1 MRSREEAKLGSTGPL
16 APIEPIFNLSANAFP
31 RGIMLLQPPQRTK
44 LDESDD
50 REFYSDP
57 RFVTHVD
64 EGFIQQLT
72 DLYQERLQPQ
82 TRIFDLMSSWVSH
95 LPEDLE
101 FAHVEG
107 HGLNAEELARNPRL
121 DHYFVQNLNQ
131 NQLLPLPDQSFDA
144 VLNTVSVQ
152 YLQRPEAVFA
162 EIYRILKPGG
172 ICIVSFSN
180 RMFYQK
186 AIQAW
191 RDGSEESRVQLVKG
205 YFATIPGFAAPEVIA
220 RPSSLPGFLQMLGL
234 AGGDPF
240 YAVIGQRQPE

>member
-1 MRSREEAKLGSTGPL
+1 M
-16 APIEPIFNLSANAFP
+16 
-31 RGIMLLQPPQRTK
+31 LQPPQRTK

-50 REFYSDP
+50 REFYSVP

-64 EGFIQQLT
+64 EHFIQQLT
-72 DLYQERLQPQ
+72 DLYRERLKPD
-82 TRIFDLMSSWVSH
+82 TRIFDMMSSWVSH
-95 LPEDLE
+95 LPDEMK

-121 DHYFVQNLNQ
+121 DHYFVQNLND
-131 NQLLPLPDQSFDA
+131 NQLFPLPDQPFDA

-162 EIYRILKPGG
+162 EIHRVLKPGG
-172 ICIVSFSN
+172 IAIVSFSN

-191 RDGSEESRVQLVKG
+191 RDGSEDDRVELVKR
-205 YFATIPGFAAPEVIA
+205 YFKAIPGFSEPEVVM
-220 RPSSLPGFLQMLGL
+220 RQGNVPSFLQMLGI
-234 AGGDPF
+234 GGTDPF
-240 YAVIGQRQPE
+240 YAVIAQRN

>member
-1 MRSREEAKLGSTGPL
+1 
-16 APIEPIFNLSANAFP
+16 
-31 RGIMLLQPPQRTK
+31 MLLEPTQRYK

-50 REFYSDP
+50 ALFYSAP

-64 EGFIQQLT
+64 EPFIQQLT
-72 DLYQERLQPQ
+72 DLYRERLQPQ
-82 TRIFDLMSSWVSH
+82 TRILDLMSSWVSH
-95 LPEDLE
+95 LPEEIE

-107 HGLNAEELARNPRL
+107 HGLNAEELARNSRL

-131 NQLLPLPDQSFDA
+131 KQLLPLPDQTFDA
-144 VLNTVSVQ
+144 VLNAVSVQ

-172 ICIVSFSN
+172 TAIISFSN

-191 RDGSEESRVQLVKG
+191 RDGSEADRIALVQS
-205 YFATIPGFAAPEVIA
+205 YFAAVPGFSKPEVIV
-220 RPSSLPGFLQMLGL
+220 RQSSLPKVLQLMGIP
-234 AGGDPF
+234 GGDPF
-240 YAVIGQRQPE
+240 YAVIATRLMPPSSTEM